1 MKTESVNVSGQL
13 FKTVRR
19 RSALPFFVAGALLV
33 AGYVGAGAA
42 LINNYTNQTAR
53 TSGGPRA

>member
-1 MKTESVNVSGQL
+1 MKTENVNVNGQL
-13 FKTVRR
+13 FKSVRR
-19 RSALPFFVAGALLV
+19 RNALPFFVAGALLV

-42 LINNYTNQTAR
+42 LIDNYPSQTAR

>member
-1 MKTESVNVSGQL
+1 MKTETVNVNGQL

-42 LINNYTNQTAR
+42 LIDNYTNQTAR